1 MKITVVGTGAIG
13 GVLAAYLSRAGHAVE
28 VCDSTVDHIAA
39 IHANGLRIEGPE
51 ETFTVSLQ
59 AYTPAALLA
68 KGEMLEMV
76 LLCVKAQHT
85 EEAVRQFLPLIA
97 EQTCIVSC
105 QNGLCE
111 NIIASLVGQTRTIGC
126 FVNFS
131 ADYLEPGRILY
142 GGLSALYLGE
152 LDNTVSDR
160 VLVLAQL
167 LTCWGPVQV
176 TENIWGYLWGKL
188 SYAALLFA
196 TALVDETM
204 AEVVRHLQYRAA
216 LLELCSEVL
225 EVAAKQGIQPMGFD
239 DWEPSMVY
247 PRDTRDKAKLHQQL
261 AQLAE
266 RMASNKK
273 TKSGIWRDLAVRKR
287 KTEVDFQL
295 TPVLAI
301 GQSLGYEMPLT
312 TYVVEVI
319 HALEDDS
326 TQMSWTHL
334 DGLNAVYQQK
344 CLSRDAWSIHREV

>member
-1 MKITVVGTGAIG
+1 MKITVVGAGAIG
-13 GVLAAYLSRAGHAVE
+13 GVLAAYLGRAGHAVE
-28 VCDSTVDHIAA
+28 VCDIAEDHIDA
-39 IHANGLRIEGPE
+39 INANGLRIEGPE
-51 ETFTVSLQ
+51 ETFTVPLQ

-68 KGEMLEMV
+68 KGEMLQTV

-85 EEAVRQFLPLIA
+85 EDAVRQLLPLTT
-97 EQTCIVSC
+97 EQTCVVSC

-111 NIIASLVGQTRTIGC
+111 NIIANLVGESRTMGC

-142 GGLSALYLGE
+142 GGMSALYLGE
-152 LDNTVSDR
+152 LDNTISDR
-160 VLVLAQL
+160 VFALQQQL
-167 LTCWGPVQV
+167 SCWGPVQS

-204 AEVVRHLQYRAA
+204 ASVVRHPQYRDA

-225 EVAAKQGIQPMGFD
+225 EVADKQGIQPMGFD

-247 PRDTRDKAKLHQQL
+247 PRDTRDVAQLNQQL
-261 AQLAE
+261 AQLSE

-301 GQSLGYEMPLT
+301 GRSLGYEMPLT
-312 TYVVEVI
+312 SYVVDII
-319 HALEDDS
+319 HALENYS
-326 TQMSWTHL
+326 TEMSWAHL
-334 DGLNAVYQQK
+334 DGLNAVYQEK
-344 CLSRDAWSIHREV
+344 CLSRQEG

>member
-1 MKITVVGTGAIG
+1 MGEYDVKITVVGTGAIG
-13 GVLAAYLSRAGHAVE
+13 GVLAANMRRAGHDVE
-28 VCDSTVDHIAA
+28 ACDIAEDHVAMINAS
-39 IHANGLRIEGPE
+39 GLRIEGPE

-59 AYTPAALLA
+59 AFTPAELVA
-68 KGEMLEMV
+68 KGEPLETV

-85 EEAVRQFLPLIA
+85 DGAVQQLLPLI
-97 EQTCIVSC
+97 TDDTYVVSC

-111 NIIASLVGQTRTIGC
+111 NIIGNLIGQARTIGC

-160 VLVLAQL
+160 VLTLQNL
-167 LTCWGPVQV
+167 LSCWGPVQV

-204 AEVVRHLQYRAA
+204 AGVVRHPQYRDA

-225 EVAAKQGIQPMGFD
+225 EVADKQGIQPMGFD

-247 PRDTRDKAKLHQQL
+247 PRETRDVEQLSQQL
-261 AQLAE
+261 TQLSA

-287 KTEVDFQL
+287 KTEVDYQL

-301 GQSLGYEMPLT
+301 GRSLGFEMPLT
-312 TYVVEVI
+312 TYVVDTI
-319 HALEDDS
+319 HALEDYT
-326 TQMSWTHL
+326 TQMSWSHL

-344 CLSRDAWSIHREV
+344 CLSRQGN